1 MFFFIESSLIII
13 LSGSASF
20 SFFVSSAILGTGCLI
35 SFPLLKV
42 MIAFTSSILE
52 LLEEPISWTPFG
64 LGSVWEGNLPFS
76 CTSCKLVILM
86 MEYCRF
92 SIF

>member
-13 LSGSASF
+13 LVGSASF
-20 SFFVSSAILGTGCLI
+20 SFSVSSVILGIDCSI

-52 LLEEPISWTPFG
+52 LLEEPISWTPSDFAVSG
-64 LGSVWEGNLPFS
+64 KG
-76 CTSCKLVILM
+76 
-86 MEYCRF
+86 
-92 SIF
+92 IFLSPVPPTN

>member
-1 MFFFIESSLIII
+1 MFFFTESSLIII

-20 SFFVSSAILGTGCLI
+20 SFYVSSAVIGTGCSI

-52 LLEEPISWTPFG
+52 LLEEPIS
-64 LGSVWEGNLPFS
+64 
-76 CTSCKLVILM
+76 
-86 MEYCRF
+86 
-92 SIF
+92 